1 MTVNFQGKGHPASPQ
16 QAPHQPGPTRDPA
29 TGRRMHANIFC
40 LFIIQFVK
48 YLDNILL
55 LHARYEQIMYS
66 CATAHR
72 RGRHKECVVGTEIN
86 RFLSPGRGAETESA
100 GLAAGGR
107 AS

>member
-1 MTVNFQGKGHPASPQ
+1 MQIFSVYLLFNLL
-16 QAPHQPGPTRDPA
+16 
-29 TGRRMHANIFC
+29 NIC
-40 LFIIQFVK
+40 IV
-48 YLDNILL
+48 NILL

-86 RFLSPGRGAETESA
+86 RFLGPGRGAETESA

>member
-1 MTVNFQGKGHPASPQ
+1 
-16 QAPHQPGPTRDPA
+16 
-29 TGRRMHANIFC
+29 MHANIFC

-86 RFLSPGRGAETESA
+86 RFLGPGRGAETESA
-100 GLAAGGR
+100 GVAAGGR